1 MINAVWILRL
11 IIFYLGIIPA
21 TILIASFG
29 WLCAPLPDIYCYTII
44 TSWSHFF
51 IFWAKHICGLKYTV
65 IGREN
70 IPKAP
75 FVALCNHQSMWE
87 TIFMQV
93 LLPPQSWVLKRELLW
108 IPFFG
113 WGLALI
119 KPIAVRRD
127 RLADIKVILAKGAQ
141 RLNAGRCVVF
151 YPEGT
156 RLMPGAY
163 KRFSRTG
170 AALAI
175 ATRVPVVPIAHNA
188 GNFWPRGPWIKHPG
202 TITVRI
208 GTLLASNGA
217 TKDQD
222 PSKITALAEA
232 WITEQKTQMS
242 PPG

>member
-1 MINAVWILRL
+1 MRL
-11 IIFYLGIIPA
+11 LAFYIGIIPA
-21 TILIASFG
+21 TIIISTFG
-29 WLCAPLPDIYCYTII
+29 WLCAPLPAIYRYRII

-51 IFWAKHICGLKYTV
+51 IWWSKITCGLKYTV

-70 IPKAP
+70 LPNAP
-75 FVALCNHQSMWE
+75 YVVLCNHQSMWE

-119 KPIAVRRD
+119 KPIAID
-127 RLADIKVILAKGAQ
+127 RSSASAVKLTLNNGIA
-141 RLNAGRCVVF
+141 RLKEGRIIVF

-156 RLMPGAY
+156 RLLPGEVHKY
-163 KRFSRTG
+163 SRSG

-175 ATRVPVVPIAHNA
+175 SAGVPIVPIAHNA
-188 GNFWPRGPWIKHPG
+188 GNFWPRGPWIKQPG
-202 TITVRI
+202 TIEVKI
-208 GTLLASNGA
+208 GLPISSVN
-217 TKDQD
+217 QD
-222 PSKITALAEA
+222 PTSITAAAEL
-232 WITEQKTQMS
+232 WINEQKQIMH

>member
-1 MINAVWILRL
+1 MQKLVWKIRL
-11 IIFYLGIIPA
+11 LIFYIGIIPA

-29 WLCAPLPDIYCYTII
+29 WLCAPLPANWCYRII

-51 IFWAKHICGLKYTV
+51 IWWAKIICGLRYEV

-70 IPKAP
+70 LPKAP
-75 FVALCNHQSMWE
+75 YIILCNHQSMWE

-119 KPIAVRRD
+119 KPIAVYRD
-127 RLADIKVILAKGAQ
+127 RLLDVKYILQQGKK
-141 RLNAGRCVVF
+141 RLTQGRCVIF

-156 RLMPGAY
+156 RLPVGKN

-170 AALAI
+170 AALAM
-175 ATRVPVVPIAHNA
+175 AADVPVVPIAHNA
-188 GNFWPRGPWIKHPG
+188 GNFWPRGPWVKKPG
-202 TITVRI
+202 LISIHI
-208 GTLLASNGA
+208 GTPISPSTLDAS
-217 TKDQD
+217 
-222 PSKITALAEA
+222 SITTQAQT
-232 WITEQKTQMS
+232 WIQNEKEQLNPK
-242 PPG
+242 G